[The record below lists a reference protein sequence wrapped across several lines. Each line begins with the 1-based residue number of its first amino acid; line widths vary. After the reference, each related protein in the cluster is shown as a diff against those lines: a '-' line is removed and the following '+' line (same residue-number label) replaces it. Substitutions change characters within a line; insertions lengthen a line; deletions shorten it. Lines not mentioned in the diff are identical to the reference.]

1 MLKQVQRDGGFG
13 VEPCDAIG
21 PNGAPMRCL
30 ILPLLLVLA
39 ACHGGTR
46 EPLPDDR
53 IVRLADDEVKS
64 LDPQKATDLATT
76 RVAQDQFEGLTRING
91 EGRPEPGLATG
102 WSLSADG
109 LVWRFPLRPGLRF
122 SDGQPIA
129 PATFAAVFARLND
142 AATASPGAALFA
154 NVAGVRAEGGDVV
167 VRLHAPMPSLPELL
181 ALPAM
186 AALPVHRIAAR
197 GEGWTAER
205 PLVTSGAYALH
216 EWRLNERLRLARN
229 PHWHDGQAPIAEV
242 EWRPVTDRLTA
253 LRSFAAGEADT
264 VSDFPPSR
272 AGWIDRHLPGA
283 AHVAPYNGSYYFVFN
298 TTRPPFDDA
307 RVRRALSLAVDR
319 RWIADKLIGLGA
331 QPAWGI
337 LPSGVMRAEGA
348 YRPAWA
354 GWSRE
359 QKSMAARALLAAAG
373 YGPRRKLMFDIRFNS
388 DADHRRVAVAMA
400 AMWRPLGVE
409 AHLLNSESSL
419 HFASLRRRDFA
430 FARSGWIGDVAAPEN
445 YLGVH
450 RSVAGPINY
459 SGYASPAFDAALDR
473 AMAMSDL
480 AARAKAMRA
489 AEAILIADAPLIPLY
504 HYVSRTL
511 VASRVD
517 GWHDNAPN
525 SHPSWTLRIRRQP

>member
-1 MLKQVQRDGGFG
+1 
-13 VEPCDAIG
+13 
-21 PNGAPMRCL
+21 MRRL
-30 ILPLLLVLA
+30 LLPLLLVLA

-53 IVRLADDEVKS
+53 IIRLADDEVKS

-76 RVAQDQFEGLTRING
+76 RVAQDQFEGLTRMNG

-102 WSLSADG
+102 WSISADG
-109 LVWRFPLRPGLRF
+109 LVWRFPLRPALRF
-122 SDGQPIA
+122 SDGQPIT

-142 AATASPGAALFA
+142 AATVSPSAALFVD
-154 NVAGVRAEGGDVV
+154 VAGVGAEGGDVV
-167 VRLHAPMPSLPELL
+167 VRLKAPMPSLPELL
-181 ALPAM
+181 ALPAV
-186 AALPVHRIAAR
+186 AALPIHRIAAL

-205 PLVTSGAYALH
+205 PLITSGAYALR
-216 EWRLNERLRLARN
+216 EWRLNERLRLVRN
-229 PHWHDGQAPIAEV
+229 PHWHGGPAPVAEV

-253 LRSFAAGEADT
+253 LRSFAAAEADT

-272 AGWIDRHLPGA
+272 AGWIGRHLPGA
-283 AHVAPYNGSYYFVFN
+283 AHIAPYNGSYYFVFN
-298 TTRPPFDDA
+298 VTRPPFDDR

-337 LPSGVMRAEGA
+337 LPAGVMGAEGP
-348 YRPAWA
+348 YRPASA
-354 GWSRE
+354 GWNIE
-359 QKSMAARALLAAAG
+359 QRTMAARKLLAAAG
-373 YGPRRKLMFDIRFNS
+373 YGPRHKLVFDIRFNS

-400 AMWRPLGVE
+400 ARWRPLGVE

-445 YLGVH
+445 YLGIH
-450 RSVAGPINY
+450 RSSAGAVNY
-459 SGYASPAFDAALDR
+459 SGYASSAFDAALDR
-473 AMAMSDL
+473 AMATPNL
-480 AARAKAMRA
+480 RARAKAMRA

-511 VASRVD
+511 VAGRVE